1 MMIVFSR
8 FLSPVLILS
17 VFLLDRWS
25 KVMVRKSLT
34 LGESVPVLPFLGIH
48 YVQNTGM
55 AFGMGQ
61 NLNSLFVVVSAIL
74 LVFLFFLLREWEN
87 SGKEWKL
94 KAGLAL
100 VLGGAMGNLFDRIL
114 YGSVIDFMDIFAGP
128 YHWPTFNLADSS
140 ICAGAVIL
148 TFSHWKSDAPS

>member
-1 MMIVFSR
+1 
-8 FLSPVLILS
+8 
-17 VFLLDRWS
+17 
-25 KVMVRKSLT
+25 MVRKSLT

>member
-1 MMIVFSR
+1 
-8 FLSPVLILS
+8 
-17 VFLLDRWS
+17 
-25 KVMVRKSLT
+25 
-34 LGESVPVLPFLGIH
+34 
-48 YVQNTGM
+48 
-55 AFGMGQ
+55 GQ
-61 NLNSLFVVVSAIL
+61 NLNSLFVVVSAIM

-114 YGSVIDFMDIFAGP
+114 YGSVIDFMDLFVFT

-140 ICAGAVIL
+140 ICVGAVFL